1 MLLTY
6 IQNIAFKES
15 KDKATSSLGVI
26 FALRDI
32 FSVII
37 TTNNKNLINKIGK
50 RKKDIY
56 DKNGKRKKQHCY
68 QKHTS

>member
-15 KDKATSSLGVI
+15 NNKITSGLGVI
-26 FALRDI
+26 FILSDI

-37 TTNNKNLINKIGK
+37 TTNNKNPINKIGK

>member
-15 KDKATSSLGVI
+15 NNKITSGLGVVFI
-26 FALRDI
+26 LSDI

-37 TTNNKNLINKIGK
+37 TTNNKNPINKIGK

-68 QKHTS
+68 QTHTS